1 MEKNRDYD
9 IGWGSNVIKKMFRI
23 MKGFICFLILGLS
36 TVSAST
42 FSQVRV
48 SIDMKNATLKEVFK
62 EITKVTG
69 YEFVYSNN
77 EVESVGKISL
87 HVENKDLRDVLAE
100 CLKGTQL
107 WYMIENQLV
116 VVSPKL
122 TNPKVV
128 QDNKST
134 IVSGKV
140 MDQDKNP
147 LPGVTILLKG
157 TTTGVVTNVDGVF
170 FIMVPDTT
178 ANVEFIISFVG
189 MKTKTVNL
197 KNRPKTGDWVITM
210 EEDLLEM
217 EEVVVT
223 TGYQN
228 LKKSQIAGS
237 VSVVKAEKV
246 KIGGVPSIE
255 NMLQGQITG
264 MNVIINSG
272 DPGASAKIRIR
283 GTSSILGNRAPL
295 WVLDGVILTEDDMG
309 EISTTDLNGDDAAYL
324 VGNAISGINPN
335 DIESITVLKDAS
347 ATAIYGVQ
355 AANGVIVVTTKQ
367 GQTGP
372 PKLSY
377 SGSYAINQ
385 RMAYSD
391 LERMNATERLQLS
404 KEIIEDNSYYS
415 SMPVDYGYEGLYI
428 DWLARKITYDEFAEG
443 VQKLAD
449 MNTDWYDILFR
460 NSFTHAHSLSLSGGK
475 EGTRYYASLG
485 YDDTQS
491 TAIKNYSR
499 RFTATAKVNSW
510 LLKDKLYM
518 NFQVNASTK
527 NTLGFHSSVNPN
539 TYAYNTSRAIP
550 CYNDDG
556 SLFFYDM
563 YKSDRKSTRL
573 NSSHVS
579 ESRMPSSA

>member
-1 MEKNRDYD
+1 
-9 IGWGSNVIKKMFRI
+9 
-23 MKGFICFLILGLS
+23 
-36 TVSAST
+36 
-42 FSQVRV
+42 
-48 SIDMKNATLKEVFK
+48 MKNATLKEVFK

-107 WYMIENQLV
+107 WYMTENQLV

-147 LPGVTILLKG
+147 LPGVALLLKG

-170 FIMVPDTT
+170 FIMVPDFTT

-246 KIGGVPSIE
+246 KIGGVPS
-255 NMLQGQITG
+255 MRKYVTG
-264 MNVIINSG
+264 AN
-272 DPGASAKIRIR
+272 D
-283 GTSSILGNRAPL
+283 GN
-295 WVLDGVILTEDDMG
+295 EC
-309 EISTTDLNGDDAAYL
+309 
-324 VGNAISGINPN
+324 
-335 DIESITVLKDAS
+335 
-347 ATAIYGVQ
+347 
-355 AANGVIVVTTKQ
+355 
-367 GQTGP
+367 
-372 PKLSY
+372 
-377 SGSYAINQ
+377 
-385 RMAYSD
+385 
-391 LERMNATERLQLS
+391 
-404 KEIIEDNSYYS
+404 YY
-415 SMPVDYGYEGLYI
+415 
-428 DWLARKITYDEFAEG
+428 
-443 VQKLAD
+443 
-449 MNTDWYDILFR
+449 
-460 NSFTHAHSLSLSGGK
+460 
-475 EGTRYYASLG
+475 
-485 YDDTQS
+485 
-491 TAIKNYSR
+491 
-499 RFTATAKVNSW
+499 
-510 LLKDKLYM
+510 
-518 NFQVNASTK
+518 
-527 NTLGFHSSVNPN
+527 
-539 TYAYNTSRAIP
+539 
-550 CYNDDG
+550 
-556 SLFFYDM
+556 
-563 YKSDRKSTRL
+563 
-573 NSSHVS
+573 
-579 ESRMPSSA
+579 

>member
-550 CYNDDG
+550 CYNDDI
-556 SLFFYDM
+556 L
-563 YKSDRKSTRL
+563 L
-573 NSSHVS
+573 
-579 ESRMPSSA
+579 

>member
-1 MEKNRDYD
+1 MEKNRDFD
-9 IGWGSNVIKKMFRI
+9 IGWGSNVIMKMFRI
-23 MKGFICFLILGLS
+23 MKVFICILILGLS

-264 MNVIINSG
+264 
-272 DPGASAKIRIR
+272 KI
-283 GTSSILGNRAPL
+283 GRA
-295 WVLDGVILTEDDMG
+295 
-309 EISTTDLNGDDAAYL
+309 
-324 VGNAISGINPN
+324 
-335 DIESITVLKDAS
+335 
-347 ATAIYGVQ
+347 
-355 AANGVIVVTTKQ
+355 
-367 GQTGP
+367 
-372 PKLSY
+372 
-377 SGSYAINQ
+377 
-385 RMAYSD
+385 
-391 LERMNATERLQLS
+391 
-404 KEIIEDNSYYS
+404 
-415 SMPVDYGYEGLYI
+415 
-428 DWLARKITYDEFAEG
+428 
-443 VQKLAD
+443 
-449 MNTDWYDILFR
+449 
-460 NSFTHAHSLSLSGGK
+460 
-475 EGTRYYASLG
+475 
-485 YDDTQS
+485 
-491 TAIKNYSR
+491 
-499 RFTATAKVNSW
+499 
-510 LLKDKLYM
+510 
-518 NFQVNASTK
+518 
-527 NTLGFHSSVNPN
+527 
-539 TYAYNTSRAIP
+539 
-550 CYNDDG
+550 
-556 SLFFYDM
+556 
-563 YKSDRKSTRL
+563 
-573 NSSHVS
+573 HV
-579 ESRMPSSA
+579 

>member
-556 SLFFYDM
+556 SLFFY
-563 YKSDRKSTRL
+563 
-573 NSSHVS
+573 
-579 ESRMPSSA
+579 